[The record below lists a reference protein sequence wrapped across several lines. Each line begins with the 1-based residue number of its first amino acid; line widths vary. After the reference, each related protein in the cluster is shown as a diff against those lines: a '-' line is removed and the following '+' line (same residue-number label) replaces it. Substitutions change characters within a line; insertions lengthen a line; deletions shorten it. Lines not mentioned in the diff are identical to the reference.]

1 MQKYIIQTS
10 PLSGHIYVGERNKHE
25 TSFAGKSEATDMA
38 LAAVAQYVAINF
50 DGSMEAT
57 FPGLDGGVRLTVKV
71 EPL

>member
-25 TSFAGKSEATDMA
+25 TAFAAKNEATDMT

-50 DGSMEAT
+50 DGGMSVE
-57 FPGLDGGVRLTVKV
+57 FPNLDGGVRLTVKV
-71 EPL
+71 EAL